1 MSLTS
6 SGLEKKLDD
15 VDLEL
20 IRQLR
25 QDGRKRVTKIAD
37 EIGRS
42 PAAVTERI
50 HSLEDGGQ
58 GYIRQYRAI
67 IDYHKLGLREE
78 AVVELK
84 VGVGLQRDL
93 NEIQQKLS
101 KLPEVDWMAWVT
113 GDYDAVLF
121 VRACNAQH
129 LRHVLFDIADAAGRG
144 STTRTAWLL
153 ETVIDDNVNVFE
165 AIKRGGALD
174 EKTKRSGARLG
185 KAGGDGD
192 V

>member
-1 MSLTS
+1 MTG
-6 SGLEKKLDD
+6 SGLDRRLDD
-15 VDLEL
+15 VDREL
-20 IRQLR
+20 IDQLR
-25 QDGRKRVTKIAD
+25 RDGRKRITKIAD

-42 PAAVTERI
+42 PAALTERI
-50 HSLEDGGQ
+50 HSLEAGDRGE

-67 IDYHKLGLREE
+67 LDYRKLGLTEE

-84 VGVGLQRDL
+84 VGMGLERDL
-93 NEIQQKLS
+93 NEIQQKLE

-121 VRACNAQH
+121 VRACNPRH
-129 LRHVLFDIADAAGRG
+129 LRQVLFDIADAAGSG

-165 AIKRGGALD
+165 AIKRGEEALG
-174 EKTKRSGARLG
+174 EKAKQSGPSNPDRVL
-185 KAGGDGD
+185 
-192 V
+192 